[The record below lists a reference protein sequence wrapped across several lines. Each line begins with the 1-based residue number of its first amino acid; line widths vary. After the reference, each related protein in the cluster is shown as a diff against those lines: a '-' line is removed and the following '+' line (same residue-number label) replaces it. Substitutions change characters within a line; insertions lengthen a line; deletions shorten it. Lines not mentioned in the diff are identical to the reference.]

1 MQCGKRLCLPSH
13 LFSHHTST
21 ARKQKKISA
30 FHFMD
35 EECFGIY
42 CTVATADGYYHFVL
56 KKHISLSSVCE
67 KKCFRCRDLIKLSH
81 CADDDASIVWMWR
94 KEAFLNHSGYANY
107 QNQQKDDAQ
116 HSFNLPYTHCSKTW
130 LHALDYEL
138 PHRCRGETWFFRS
151 PEH

>member
-1 MQCGKRLCLPSH
+1 MLDAVRQASVFTIAFVFPSH
-13 LFSHHTST
+13 EHGEKTE
-21 ARKQKKISA
+21 KKISA

-81 CADDDASIVWMWR
+81 CADDDASIVGCDGR
-94 KEAFLNHSGYANY
+94 KHFWIIQDMQIIKINRKTTRSIHSI
-107 QNQQKDDAQ
+107 
-116 HSFNLPYTHCSKTW
+116 
-130 LHALDYEL
+130 
-138 PHRCRGETWFFRS
+138 FRI
-151 PEH
+151 HIVAKHGCMH